1 MSSLVI
7 KCPSSSSDRFRFWP
21 RNQIQDGKLRD
32 RCGKKDSLP
41 SALHPA
47 VSPGHSVYKHPPFS
61 LSLLLS
67 FSPSSRFSIC
77 GATRRIFYLYIITR
91 IGPSSPFLPFVSSAS
106 ALPPPPLLPRSLSL
120 PSRRVLFLSSHAP
133 RFPCAPRFSCSRPRP
148 AATLARVAY
157 ALYLFYFIIK
167 QTSSCHPRADTRLY
181 TRPRPPDPRQTQSP
195 LDARIGLP
203 RAATRARHEKYFSP
217 RCPSFSCYPGIVLPS
232 RVPLSCYPSS
242 RGRPLIASLKG
253 IPS

>member
-1 MSSLVI
+1 
-7 KCPSSSSDRFRFWP
+7 
-21 RNQIQDGKLRD
+21 
-32 RCGKKDSLP
+32 
-41 SALHPA
+41 
-47 VSPGHSVYKHPPFS
+47 
-61 LSLLLS
+61 
-67 FSPSSRFSIC
+67 
-77 GATRRIFYLYIITR
+77 LYIITR

-106 ALPPPPLLPRSLSL
+106 ALPLPPPPPRSLSL
-120 PSRRVLFLSSHAP
+120 PSRRVVFLSSHVP

-203 RAATRARHEKYFSP
+203 RAATCARHEKYFSP
-217 RCPSFSCYPGIVLPS
+217 AVLPSRYPTRYPGIVLSS
-232 RVPLSCYPSS
+232 RVPFSCYPSS